1 MTQKT
6 TTMYV
11 VHPILG
17 LRPQSLSPQ
26 VTFIKIKV
34 TIRNT
39 QVANTFFLFLLLGE
53 YFYKNWDICDKQ
65 SFPII
70 RPRTYFRVS

>member
-53 YFYKNWDICDKQ
+53 YFYKN
-65 SFPII
+65 
-70 RPRTYFRVS
+70 